1 MMVTIL
7 PILTFPADKM
17 ESPNSSPDQEKGEQ
31 QPSELAILS
40 DMNNNLESSDH
51 VPSSVSEALRLQM
64 LLLTIAA
71 LHFTT

>member
-1 MMVTIL
+1 
-7 PILTFPADKM
+7 M